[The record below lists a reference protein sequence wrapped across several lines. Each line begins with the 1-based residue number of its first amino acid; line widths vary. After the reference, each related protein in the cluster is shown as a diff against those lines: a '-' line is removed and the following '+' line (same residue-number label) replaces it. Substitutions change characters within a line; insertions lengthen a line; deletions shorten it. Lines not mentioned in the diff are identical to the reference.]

1 MALLKVETTTQ
12 PLAVANNSN
21 LVRGEDVFT
30 LGYPLVVIQG
40 QEQKASF
47 GRVNSL
53 SGIADDIRFVQI
65 DVPMQHGNSGGPL
78 FNSKAE
84 VVGVVT
90 ATLDALVTLRLSGGL
105 PQNVNYAVKSDY
117 LAPLLR
123 SALGDKWESKAVSS
137 EKREMKDLI
146 KNTEKS
152 VALVIAR

>member
-1 MALLKVETTTQ
+1 
-12 PLAVANNSN
+12 
-21 LVRGEDVFT
+21 
-30 LGYPLVVIQG
+30 
-40 QEQKASF
+40 
-47 GRVNSL
+47 
-53 SGIADDIRFVQI
+53 
-65 DVPMQHGNSGGPL
+65 
-78 FNSKAE
+78 
-84 VVGVVT
+84 VVT